1 MSAISRSDIDDE
13 KDSRFGAYGY
23 ECLALWQHRDEYIGY
38 IWVPWGH
45 PLQFDTALRTEY
57 RLSLANSTDVKC
69 RHKTYTFR
77 LDNKGVFFRSVE
89 RRFAD
94 RLDCVLALTEVARAM
109 RERAEQHA
117 ANFPLGTYDTWD
129 RTRDAQAGDTQPEGD

>member
-1 MSAISRSDIDDE
+1 MSAISYSGIDDE

-38 IWVPWGH
+38 IWVPQGH
-45 PLQFDTALRTEY
+45 PLQFDTALRTEH
-57 RLSLANSTDVKC
+57 RLNLVNSSDVKC

-77 LDNKGVFFRSVE
+77 LENGQIE

-94 RLDCVLALTEVARAM
+94 RLDCVIALTEVARAM
-109 RERAEQHA
+109 RERAEQRA
-117 ANFPLGTYDTWD
+117 ANFPRGTYDTWD
-129 RTRDAQAGDTQPEGD
+129 RTLDAQAGDTRPEGD